1 MSFKRTDWT
10 SMLLRTLKQA
20 ENNPNKDITFYVTN
34 KSIAELCEEALFT
47 LSYEHEAAMRIHV
60 EIATIH

>member
-1 MSFKRTDWT
+1 
-10 SMLLRTLKQA
+10 MLLRTLKQA

>member
-1 MSFKRTDWT
+1 MSFKQTDWT
-10 SMLLRTLKQA
+10 SLLLKTLKHA

-34 KSIAELCEEALFT
+34 QSLANLCEEALFT